1 MDLQNLLNKNFPTIR
16 KILPQNRQEGS
27 EKQKSKQQKSIQR
40 ETKQQSNINRYFED
54 VRKFSSAQ
62 LLLIKEKLSPLINYY
77 RGLNPRE
84 KVLVILAGVFVS
96 FFLIYSFIF
105 QPYINLR
112 NSIVEEYSIAF
123 EEYKWLKSQ
132 EERINDLI
140 LANGGS
146 FNRQFNVEELILKYA
161 PGSQVELLENGEYLI
176 SSSSA
181 TGVGFFKSINVL
193 INRGGEL
200 LAIEFARNSKESSAN
215 FVARI
220 KI

>member
-1 MDLQNLLNKNFPTIR
+1 MDLLNILEKNFPTVM
-16 KILPQNRQEGS
+16 KLLPQNRR
-27 EKQKSKQQKSIQR
+27 QKSNKQDSKQR
-40 ETKQQSNINRYFED
+40 ETKQQSNANKYFED
-54 VRKFSSAQ
+54 VRKFLSTQS
-62 LLLIKEKLSPLINYY
+62 LLIKEKLSPLVNYY
-77 RGLNPRE
+77 QGLNPRE
-84 KVLVILAGVFVS
+84 KILVMLAGIFIGI
-96 FFLIYSFIF
+96 FLMYSFIF
-105 QPYINLR
+105 QPYLNLR

-132 EERINDLI
+132 EQRVNDLI

-161 PGSQVELLENGEYLI
+161 PNSKVELLESGEYLI

-181 TGVGFFKSINVL
+181 TGAGFFKSINVL

-200 LAIEFARNSKESSAN
+200 LAIEFARNSKQSPAN

>member
-1 MDLQNLLNKNFPTIR
+1 MDLLNILEKNFPTVM
-16 KILPQNRQEGS
+16 KLLPQNRR
-27 EKQKSKQQKSIQR
+27 QKSNKQDSKQR
-40 ETKQQSNINRYFED
+40 ETKQQSNANKYFED
-54 VRKFSSAQ
+54 VKKFLSAQ
-62 LLLIKEKLSPLINYY
+62 SLLIKEKLSPLINYY
-77 RGLNPRE
+77 QGLNPRE
-84 KVLVILAGVFVS
+84 KILVMLAGIFIGVF
-96 FFLIYSFIF
+96 LMYSFIF
-105 QPYINLR
+105 QPYLNLR

-132 EERINDLI
+132 EQRVNDLI

-161 PGSQVELLENGEYLI
+161 PNSKVELLESGEYLI

-181 TGVGFFKSINVL
+181 TGAGFFKSINVL

-200 LAIEFARNSKESSAN
+200 LAIEFARNSKQSPAN

>member
-1 MDLQNLLNKNFPTIR
+1 MDLRNILEKNFPTVMN
-16 KILPQNRQEGS
+16 ILPQNRRQES
-27 EKQKSKQQKSIQR
+27 EKQDSKQR
-40 ETKQQSNINRYFED
+40 ETKQQSNVNKYFED
-54 VRKFSSAQ
+54 VRKFLSTQS
-62 LLLIKEKLSPLINYY
+62 LLIKEKLSPLINYY
-77 RGLNPRE
+77 QGLNPRE
-84 KVLVILAGVFVS
+84 KILLMLAGVFIG
-96 FFLIYSFIF
+96 FFLMYSFIF
-105 QPYINLR
+105 QPYLNLR

-132 EERINDLI
+132 EQRVNDLI

-161 PGSQVELLENGEYLI
+161 PNSKVELLESGEYLI

-181 TGVGFFKSINVL
+181 TGTGFFKSINVL

-200 LAIEFARNSKESSAN
+200 LAIEFARNSKQSPAN

>member
-1 MDLQNLLNKNFPTIR
+1 MDLLKILEKNFPTVM
-16 KILPQNRQEGS
+16 KLLPQNRRQKS
-27 EKQKSKQQKSIQR
+27 EKQDSKQQ
-40 ETKQQSNINRYFED
+40 ETKQQSNVNKYFED
-54 VRKFSSAQ
+54 VKKFLSAQ
-62 LLLIKEKLSPLINYY
+62 LLLVKEKLSPLVNYY
-77 RGLNPRE
+77 QGLNPRE
-84 KVLVILAGVFVS
+84 KILVMLAGVFIGV
-96 FFLIYSFIF
+96 FLMYSFIF
-105 QPYINLR
+105 QPYVNLR

-132 EERINDLI
+132 EQRVNDLI

-161 PGSQVELLENGEYLI
+161 PNSQVELLESGEYLI

-181 TGVGFFKSINVL
+181 TGAGFFKSINVL

-200 LAIEFARNSKESSAN
+200 LAIEFARNSKESPAN

>member
-1 MDLQNLLNKNFPTIR
+1 MN
-16 KILPQNRQEGS
+16 ILPQNRRQES
-27 EKQKSKQQKSIQR
+27 KKQDSKQQ
-40 ETKQQSNINRYFED
+40 ETKQQSNANKYFED
-54 VRKFSSAQ
+54 VRKFLSAQ
-62 LLLIKEKLSPLINYY
+62 SLLIKEKLSPLINYY
-77 RGLNPRE
+77 QGLNPRE
-84 KVLVILAGVFVS
+84 KILVMLAGIFIGVF
-96 FFLIYSFIF
+96 LMYSFIF
-105 QPYINLR
+105 QPYLNLR

-132 EERINDLI
+132 EQRVNDLI

-161 PGSQVELLENGEYLI
+161 PNSKVELLESGEYLI

-181 TGVGFFKSINVL
+181 TGAGFFKSINVL

-200 LAIEFARNSKESSAN
+200 LAIEFARNSKQSPAN

>member
-1 MDLQNLLNKNFPTIR
+1 MDLLNILEKNFPTVM
-16 KILPQNRQEGS
+16 KLLPKNRRQELKK
-27 EKQKSKQQKSIQR
+27 EDSKQRK
-40 ETKQQSNINRYFED
+40 TKQQSNTNKYFED
-54 VRKFSSAQ
+54 VRKFLSAQ
-62 LLLIKEKLSPLINYY
+62 SLLVKEKLSPLVNYY
-77 RGLNPRE
+77 QGLNPRE
-84 KVLVILAGVFVS
+84 KILVILAGIFIGI
-96 FFLIYSFIF
+96 FLMYSFIF

-132 EERINDLI
+132 EQRVNDLI

-161 PGSQVELLENGEYLI
+161 PNSRVELLESGEYLI
-176 SSSSA
+176 SSSSV
-181 TGVGFFKSINVL
+181 TGAGFFKSINVL

-200 LAIEFARNSKESSAN
+200 LAIEFARNSKESPAN